1 MSSSRSRTKSW
12 LHPRGSIDSHRTP
25 SSVKWRLSLPLCPA
39 PCTALSVRCFCQWDC
54 WAPWEGCPYSH
65 QPCLAAARAAVIP
78 AVQTLVH
85 PLEKSFLLQ
94 GSPCGHYCLLS
105 YPVSHSRVHSSIWL
119 FGGLAH
125 SSVFW
130 NSQLCEW
137 HIQLLQSTNMY
148 SWVGCALHNS
158 DFATCGL
165 MHDCTMGRPSP
176 CSPCRVPCSLS
187 VSSLFPS
194 LLNFNHLCL
203 RAISALFPEPYPE
216 VELPCRNHK
225 SHASLSALLAPSVPA
240 GPSGEPFVSWGL
252 HLLACPQALFPP
264 LAPLTAPFPQPGD
277 LGRLPRPSGLRLLP
291 QLPLSLISQV
301 GSALPRFNSTWHARP
316 PLPLLPCCAKQSS
329 QALWPIQPT
338 LSIFITSEAPV
349 ALDTATSLTLLTVS
363 ALLERHPPGLQ
374 PPPALLVTVVIAR
387 APALGLPHLP
397 GGRPAVDL
405 D

>member
-1 MSSSRSRTKSW
+1 M
-12 LHPRGSIDSHRTP
+12 
-25 SSVKWRLSLPLCPA
+25 CPA

-105 YPVSHSRVHSSIWL
+105 CPVSHSRVHSSIWL

-158 DFATCGL
+158 DFAMCGA

-176 CSPCRVPCSLS
+176 CLPCRVPCSLS
-187 VSSLFPS
+187 ISSLFPS

-301 GSALPRFNSTWHARP
+301 GSALPWFNSTWHARP
-316 PLPLLPCCAKQSS
+316 PLPLLPLLRQTIFSGSVANP
-329 QALWPIQPT
+329 ADT
-338 LSIFITSEAPV
+338 LHLHHIRGTC
-349 ALDTATSLTLLTVS
+349 
-363 ALLERHPPGLQ
+363 GLGHCHL
-374 PPPALLVTVVIAR
+374 PDPADGLCFPRASPAWPPASARSARHCCDCPSSRPWPSTLARWPASSRPRLAYFVSCLFFVIIKFFS
-387 APALGLPHLP
+387 L
-397 GGRPAVDL
+397 
-405 D
+405 